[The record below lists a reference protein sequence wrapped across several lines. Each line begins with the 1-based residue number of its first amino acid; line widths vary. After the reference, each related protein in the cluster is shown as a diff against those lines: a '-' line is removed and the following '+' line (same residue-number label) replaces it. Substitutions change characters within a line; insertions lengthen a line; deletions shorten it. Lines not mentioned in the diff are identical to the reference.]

1 MSIVFFIYLMLEN
14 IKYCILDSST
24 RVDQTNGSPE
34 VIDGRQSVHGNSREL
49 FVGRRLLLYR
59 SSSSHPRSSMTTFFF

>member
-34 VIDGRQSVHGNSREL
+34 KSSTVVNQSTGIPENS
-49 FVGRRLLLYR
+49 
-59 SSSSHPRSSMTTFFF
+59 S